1 MKFNLKIEENLLV
14 IKSGTLILL
23 EIYIHKTDSNE
34 LQNLIEKYE
43 IENLIIEEW
52 GLKPEIKNLN
62 DKKVIKNVE
71 NKNSIS
77 WAEIIDKTLIKEE
90 TK

>member
-43 IENLIIEEW
+43 IENLIIEE
-52 GLKPEIKNLN
+52 
-62 DKKVIKNVE
+62 
-71 NKNSIS
+71 
-77 WAEIIDKTLIKEE
+77 
-90 TK
+90 